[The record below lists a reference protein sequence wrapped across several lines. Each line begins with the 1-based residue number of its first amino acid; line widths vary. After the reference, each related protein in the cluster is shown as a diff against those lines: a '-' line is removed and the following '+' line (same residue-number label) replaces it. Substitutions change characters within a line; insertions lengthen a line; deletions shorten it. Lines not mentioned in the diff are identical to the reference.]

1 MDGDRAGEE
10 AKKGD
15 GDVLEVSL
23 LFIYAMRGKPWM
35 GIKKGL
41 SALRGGEED
50 DIMMTNGQ
58 KTRNLTQLVE
68 LPTLRCEVDCE
79 MRNMF

>member
-1 MDGDRAGEE
+1 MMM
-10 AKKGD
+10 
-15 GDVLEVSL
+15 V
-23 LFIYAMRGKPWM
+23 
-35 GIKKGL
+35 KGL
-41 SALRGGEED
+41 AVSKMVSANFYLHFFTGAEINEVED

-68 LPTLRCEVDCE
+68 LPILRCEVDCE

>member
-1 MDGDRAGEE
+1 
-10 AKKGD
+10 
-15 GDVLEVSL
+15 
-23 LFIYAMRGKPWM
+23 MRG
-35 GIKKGL
+35 G
-41 SALRGGEED
+41 ED

>member
-1 MDGDRAGEE
+1 MLARCAPVADG
-10 AKKGD
+10 
-15 GDVLEVSL
+15 
-23 LFIYAMRGKPWM
+23 MRGSK
-35 GIKKGL
+35 
-41 SALRGGEED
+41 ED

-68 LPTLRCEVDCE
+68 LPVLRCEVDCE